1 MTPDVNPD
9 FNPWDLAKNAWVVIA
24 GVFVWI
30 FKRHIGEDDLRA
42 QNVRDD
48 INALHAKI
56 DANHQQVINLLM
68 RD

>member
-1 MTPDVNPD
+1 MTPDFD
-9 FNPWDLAKNAWVVIA
+9 PWSLLKNAWVVIA

-42 QNVRDD
+42 ANVRQD
-48 INALHAKI
+48 IKSLHEKI
-56 DANHQQVINLLM
+56 DANHRQVIDLLTR